1 VYLLHYANFFIKKIK
16 KESNSSYNMI
26 SVYKLK
32 PKFQQLLMPI
42 LNFLHRKKVTANQI
56 TIGSIALSMIIAL
69 LFWYADRFP
78 IFFLALPV
86 GLLLRMALNA
96 LDGMMARLFNQTS
109 KRGEVLNEVGDI
121 VSDVMLFFPLLK
133 FHSESLYLVVGFIV
147 WSVVNEFC
155 GLIGKVIANDRR
167 YDGPMGK
174 SDRALLLGV
183 YGILALLHISIVAF
197 SGYIFGVLCL
207 LLLLSSVTR
216 LRKALAHG

>member
-1 VYLLHYANFFIKKIK
+1 
-16 KESNSSYNMI
+16 MI

-42 LNFLHRKKVTANQI
+42 LNFLHQRKITANQI
-56 TIGSIALSMIIAL
+56 TIGSIVFSLIIDL
-69 LFWYADRFP
+69 FFWYADRFP
-78 IFFLALPV
+78 IFFLVLPI

-109 KRGEVLNEVGDI
+109 KTGEVLNEVGDI
-121 VSDVMLFFPLLK
+121 VSDVVLFFPLLK
-133 FHSESLYLVVGFIV
+133 FHPESVYPIVAFIV
-147 WSVVNEFC
+147 LSVVNEFC

-183 YGILALLHISIVAF
+183 YGILALLHISIVAI

>member
-1 VYLLHYANFFIKKIK
+1 MYLLHYANFFIKKIK

>member
-1 VYLLHYANFFIKKIK
+1 
-16 KESNSSYNMI
+16 M
-26 SVYKLK
+26 K

-42 LNFLHRKKVTANQI
+42 LNFLHQRKITANQI
-56 TIGSIALSMIIAL
+56 TIGSIVFSLIIAL
-69 LFWYADRFP
+69 FFWYADRFP
-78 IFFLALPV
+78 IFFLALPI

-109 KRGEVLNEVGDI
+109 KTGEVLNEVGDI
-121 VSDVMLFFPLLK
+121 VSDVVLFFPLLK
-133 FHSESLYLVVGFIV
+133 FHPESVYTIVAFIV
-147 WSVVNEFC
+147 LSVVNEFC

-183 YGILALLHISIVAF
+183 YGILALLHISIVAI

>member
-1 VYLLHYANFFIKKIK
+1 
-16 KESNSSYNMI
+16 MI

-42 LNFLHRKKVTANQI
+42 LNFLHHRKITANQI
-56 TIGSIALSMIIAL
+56 TIGSIVFSLIIAL
-69 LFWYADRFP
+69 FFWYADRFP
-78 IFFLALPV
+78 IFFLVLPI
-86 GLLLRMALNA
+86 GLLIRMALNA

-109 KRGEVLNEVGDI
+109 KTGEVLNEVGDI
-121 VSDVMLFFPLLK
+121 VSDVVLFFPLLK
-133 FHSESLYLVVGFIV
+133 FHPESVYPIVAFIV
-147 WSVVNEFC
+147 LSVVNEFC

-183 YGILALLHISIVAF
+183 YGILALLHISIVAI

>member
-1 VYLLHYANFFIKKIK
+1 
-16 KESNSSYNMI
+16 MI

-133 FHSESLYLVVGFIV
+133 FHSESLYLVVG
-147 WSVVNEFC
+147 
-155 GLIGKVIANDRR
+155 
-167 YDGPMGK
+167 K

>member
-1 VYLLHYANFFIKKIK
+1 
-16 KESNSSYNMI
+16 M
-26 SVYKLK
+26 YKR
-32 PKFQQLLMPI
+32 QI
-42 LNFLHRKKVTANQI
+42 LNFLHQRKITANQI
-56 TIGSIALSMIIAL
+56 TIGSIVFSLIIAL
-69 LFWYADRFP
+69 FFWYADRFP
-78 IFFLALPV
+78 IFFLVLPI

-109 KRGEVLNEVGDI
+109 KTGEVLNEVGDI
-121 VSDVMLFFPLLK
+121 VSDVVLFFPLLK
-133 FHSESLYLVVGFIV
+133 FHPESVYPIVAFIV
-147 WSVVNEFC
+147 LSVVNEFC

-183 YGILALLHISIVAF
+183 YGILALLHISIVAI

>member
-1 VYLLHYANFFIKKIK
+1 
-16 KESNSSYNMI
+16 M
-26 SVYKLK
+26 K

-42 LNFLHRKKVTANQI
+42 LNFLHHRKITANQI
-56 TIGSIALSMIIAL
+56 TIGSIVFSLIIAL
-69 LFWYADRFP
+69 FFWYADRFP
-78 IFFLALPV
+78 IFFLVLPI

-109 KRGEVLNEVGDI
+109 KTGEVLNEVGDI
-121 VSDVMLFFPLLK
+121 VSDVVLFFPLLK
-133 FHSESLYLVVGFIV
+133 FHPESVYTIVAFIV
-147 WSVVNEFC
+147 LSVVNEFC

>member
-16 KESNSSYNMI
+16 KESNISYNMI